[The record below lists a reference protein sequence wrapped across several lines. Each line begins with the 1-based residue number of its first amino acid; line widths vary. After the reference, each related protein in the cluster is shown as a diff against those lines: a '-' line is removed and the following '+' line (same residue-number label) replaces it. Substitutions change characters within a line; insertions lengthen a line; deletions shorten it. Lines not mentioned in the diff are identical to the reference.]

1 MSGGSHYVITS
12 DEGVHLLTTTDLNI
26 LKDTIKKLVI
36 KGYIGVDKY
45 KEYLYYRYGYLYQQ
59 QSQQPDQKH
68 SEKSHSDHEKSHS
81 DHEESHFDHD
91 LPIDLGPSVAT
102 EIYSY
107 RLDTDQLSMIGRLS
121 FLQETS
127 MLPDPLSTSMPLP
140 VNHSAESSEAG
151 DLDFDFDM
159 DLEDHKDSELMN
171 EYSSMMKK
179 DPNELMINQYC
190 NRYDDLEKMIQDT
203 IQFTKNDN
211 GPTDPYTFNYSD
223 QVLEKI
229 FFGYEVNGVQGSGI
243 EYFHLTVNEMNKI
256 YPIFS
261 YNRWLSYEEYKKLF
275 H

>member
-68 SEKSHSDHEKSHS
+68 SHSE
-81 DHEESHFDHD
+81 HD

-127 MLPDPLSTSMPLP
+127 MLPDPLSMPLP
-140 VNHSAESSEAG
+140 VNHSTESSEAG

-179 DPNELMINQYC
+179 DHNELMINQYC

-229 FFGYEVNGVQGSGI
+229 FFGFEVNGVQGSGI

>member
-1 MSGGSHYVITS
+1 MSGNQHYVITS
-12 DEGVHLLTTTDLNI
+12 DEGVHLLTTTDLNV

-59 QSQQPDQKH
+59 QKQLDRKEFPLDQKPSA
-68 SEKSHSDHEKSHS
+68 SEH
-81 DHEESHFDHD
+81 DHD

-102 EIYSY
+102 EIYRY
-107 RLDTDQLSMIGRLS
+107 HLDTDKLSMISR
-121 FLQETS
+121 TP
-127 MLPDPLSTSMPLP
+127 MLPDRLPTPMPFSI
-140 VNHSAESSEAG
+140 NHSAESSEAG
-151 DLDFDFDM
+151 DLDLDM
-159 DLEDHKDSELMN
+159 DLDFEDHEGSNELMN
-171 EYSSMMKK
+171 EYSSALKK
-179 DPNELMINQYC
+179 NPNEMHEYC

-223 QVLEKI
+223 QTLEKI
-229 FFGYEVNGVQGSGI
+229 FFGHEVNGVQGSGI

-275 H
+275 KI